1 MIGEKILLI
10 IKAFY
15 NQHSSE
21 LWVSYKQLL
30 QLFWRDC
37 DAKLN
42 PNPAKIFSNQENIAP
57 TGLFILPGT
66 VKIKVFE
73 LRKAKRSVIQALK
86 LSVSLY
92 L

>member
-1 MIGEKILLI
+1 MKKYYSLLKLFI
-10 IKAFY
+10 INIA
-15 NQHSSE
+15 SSCE
-21 LWVSYKQLL
+21 FSTNNYFNSFEEVMKV
-30 QLFWRDC
+30 
-37 DAKLN
+37 N
-42 PNPAKIFSNQENIAP
+42 PNPAEIFSNLENIAP